1 MKAFAAF
8 RVESAGV
15 KIRVLDSW
23 AILEW
28 ISGGQPATDIVARLF
43 AESQAGTTQLFMSAI
58 NAGEV

>member
-1 MKAFAAF
+1 M
-8 RVESAGV
+8 

-28 ISGGQPATDIVARLF
+28 ISGRQPATDIVARLF